1 MNETGMLIIAI
12 VGPSLIC
19 LAPLVL
25 FPIAELR
32 RAKANRQFQYNEFFA
47 VRYGGSIER
56 MIAESPLDRGV
67 LNEWCS
73 QGSRGVKRARRYV
86 ELWDPVPRAVVDEY
100 LRRIGADAPR

>member
-1 MNETGMLIIAI
+1 MTDIGMLIIA
-12 VGPSLIC
+12 VAGPSLIC

-32 RAKANRQFQYNEFFA
+32 RAKANRQFQYSEFFA

-56 MIAESPLDRGV
+56 MIAESLLDKEL

-73 QGSRGVKRARRYV
+73 QGARGVKRARHYV
-86 ELWDPVPRAVVDEY
+86 ELWDPVPRTVVDEY
-100 LRRIGADAPR
+100 LRRIGTAVPR